1 MYSFNVGKMSITSYK
16 DLEGWRK
23 SVDLVSQTY
32 FLTKKFPHEEIYGLT
47 SQIRRACISVP
58 ANIAEGWGR
67 RSTKMY
73 IHALRISRGSLLEL
87 ETEILIAH
95 NLNYLVDSDYIE
107 IIEKI
112 TEINKMLNSLISK
125 LELKD
130 SN

>member
-1 MYSFNVGKMSITSYK
+1 MDSYYIGKMSITSYK
-16 DLEGWRK
+16 DLEVWRK
-23 SVDLVSQTY
+23 SVDLVSHTY
-32 FLTKKFPHEEIYGLT
+32 ILTKKFPHEEIYGLT

>member
-1 MYSFNVGKMSITSYK
+1 MSITSYK
-16 DLEGWRK
+16 DLEVWRK
-23 SVDLVSQTY
+23 SVDLVSHTY
-32 FLTKKFPHEEIYGLT
+32 ILTKKFPHEEIYGLT